1 MRDLK
6 RVFGRLMLGFVLCGS
21 STVFMLNSNLGL
33 SPWDVL
39 HEGVSKISGM
49 TIGTASVIIG
59 VLFLLF
65 GVVLGQKLGLGTI
78 LNMVIVGPIID
89 CIIYIEII
97 PISTNIFT
105 GIIMMIIGMLTMGY
119 GCYLYIGCS
128 LGCGPR
134 DGVMLVLS
142 NKTNV
147 QIKYI
152 RGIIEVTILIL
163 GYMLGG
169 TVGIGTF
176 ISAIGLGYCL
186 QLVFKI
192 KKFDAEQIEHKSL
205 KESFKRI
212 KV

>member
-6 RVFGRLMLGFVLCGS
+6 RGFGRLMLGFVLCGS

-152 RGIIEVTILIL
+152 RGIIEVTVLIL